1 MFMNRVFHALL
12 SLICS
17 LNTLFDEH
25 LYWRNVHQLD
35 KEICVMC
42 ELHFEEIVS
51 RGLKLKHKGKYN
63 GRHRAWGYC
72 HEQFVKARARVASY
86 DKDYLCL
93 HLSVYLTNWGMYRGS
108 SALLFNDYRVHE
120 DAVDII
126 LDQKY
131 NNLWNYNPF
140 DPSNN
145 VSLPQELFDR
155 QNGALWQVYN
165 KMMERTNYPR
175 KKQDFP
181 NASEI
186 LVTKVMLGT
195 WGCVPAY
202 DEYLTKAL
210 KYLNLPQRFSE
221 KEFYEVVDYFRECP
235 EVFKVINSLPKYTP
249 MKVIDA
255 YLWEL
260 GFELS
265 LKDLL
270 QKKIDKYP
278 YVNGVYHYDGKDL
291 MSIDEFSKKSSNEK
305 EILQKKLLKE
315 IEDSLPKEGAKCQC
329 GKVL

>member
-1 MFMNRVFHALL
+1 
-12 SLICS
+12 
-17 LNTLFDEH
+17 
-25 LYWRNVHQLD
+25 
-35 KEICVMC
+35 MC

-51 RGLKLKHKGKYN
+51 RGLRLKHKDKYN
-63 GRHRAWGYC
+63 GRHRAWEYC
-72 HEQFVKARARVASY
+72 REQFIKAHNKGTSY

-93 HLSVYLTNWGMYRGS
+93 YLTVYLTNWGMYRGS

-131 NNLWNYNPF
+131 NKLWNYNPF

-155 QNGALWQVYN
+155 WNGELWQAYN
-165 KMMERTNYPR
+165 KLMKKTNYPR
-175 KKQDFP
+175 KKQDSP

-202 DEYLTKAL
+202 DTFL
-210 KYLNLPQRFSE
+210 KKSLQYLNIDDSVTVEGLKSIIKYFKPCSDVNTIVQSLPQ
-221 KEFYEVVDYFRECP
+221 
-235 EVFKVINSLPKYTP
+235 YTP

-278 YVNGVYHYDGKDL
+278 YVNGIYHYDGKDL
-291 MSIDEFSKKSSNEK
+291 MSIDEFSKKSSTEK
-305 EILQKKLLKE
+305 EILRKELLKE
-315 IEDSLPKEGAKCQC
+315 IEAKLPKGGAKCQC

>member
-1 MFMNRVFHALL
+1 
-12 SLICS
+12 
-17 LNTLFDEH
+17 
-25 LYWRNVHQLD
+25 
-35 KEICVMC
+35 MC

-51 RGLKLKHKGKYN
+51 RGLKLKHSGKYN
-63 GRHRAWGYC
+63 GRHQAWGYC
-72 HEQFVKARARVASY
+72 HEQFVKAHNKEAPY

-108 SALLFNDYRVHE
+108 SALLFNDYRVHG

-131 NNLWNYNPF
+131 SNLWNYNPF
-140 DPSNN
+140 DSSNN

-155 QNGALWQVYN
+155 RNGELWHAYN
-165 KMMERTNYPR
+165 ELMEKTNYPR

-202 DEYLTKAL
+202 DTFL
-210 KYLNLPQRFSE
+210 KKGLQYLNIDDSVTEDGLKSIIKYFKTCPKVHGVIKSLPQ
-221 KEFYEVVDYFRECP
+221 
-235 EVFKVINSLPKYTP
+235 YTP
-249 MKVIDA
+249 MKIIDA

-278 YVNGVYHYDGKDL
+278 YVNSIYHYDDGDR
-291 MSIDEFSKKSSNEK
+291 MSIDEFSKKSLNEK
-305 EILQKKLLKE
+305 KILQKKLLIE
-315 IEDSLPKEGAKCQC
+315 IEAGLPKGGTKCQC

>member
-1 MFMNRVFHALL
+1 
-12 SLICS
+12 
-17 LNTLFDEH
+17 
-25 LYWRNVHQLD
+25 
-35 KEICVMC
+35 MC

-51 RGLKLKHKGKYN
+51 RGLKLKPSGKYN

-72 HEQFVKARARVASY
+72 HEQFVKARASVASY

-120 DAVDII
+120 KAIDII

-155 QNGALWQVYN
+155 QNGELWQVYN

-181 NASEI
+181 KASET

-202 DEYLTKAL
+202 DEYLKNAL
-210 KYLNLPQRFSE
+210 KYLHLPH
-221 KEFYEVVDYFRECP
+221 KFYEKGFYKVVDYFRECL
-235 EVFKVINSLPKYTP
+235 EVHKVIKLLPQYTP
-249 MKVIDA
+249 MKIIDA

-260 GFELS
+260 GFELY
-265 LKDLL
+265 LKELL
-270 QKKIDKYP
+270 RKNIDKYP
-278 YVNGVYHYDGKDL
+278 YVKGVYHYDGESIV
-291 MSIDEFSKKSSNEK
+291 SIDEFIKKSTNEK
-305 EILQKKLLKE
+305 EILREELIKE
-315 IEDSLPKEGAKCQC
+315 IEDNLPKEGVKCQC

>member
-1 MFMNRVFHALL
+1 
-12 SLICS
+12 
-17 LNTLFDEH
+17 
-25 LYWRNVHQLD
+25 
-35 KEICVMC
+35 MC

-72 HEQFVKARARVASY
+72 HEQFVNVYNNVTLY

-120 DAVDII
+120 DSIDVI
-126 LDQKY
+126 LNQRFKD
-131 NNLWNYNPF
+131 LWDYNPF
-140 DPSNN
+140 
-145 VSLPQELFDR
+145 VSSSKVNLPKELFDR
-155 QNGALWQVYN
+155 QNGELWQVYN

-181 NASEI
+181 KASEI

-210 KYLNLPQRFSE
+210 KYLHLPY
-221 KEFYEVVDYFRECP
+221 KFYEQGFYKVVDYFRECP
-235 EVFKVINSLPKYTP
+235 EAPKIIKLLPQYTP
-249 MKVIDA
+249 MKIIDA

-260 GFELS
+260 GFELY
-265 LKDLL
+265 LKELL
-270 QKKIDKYP
+270 QKNIDKYP
-278 YVNGVYHYDGKDL
+278 YVNGIYHYDGKDL
-291 MSIDEFSKKSSNEK
+291 MSIDEFSKKSSTEK
-305 EILQKKLLKE
+305 EILRKELLKE
-315 IEDSLPKEGAKCQC
+315 IEAKLLKGGSKCQC

>member
-1 MFMNRVFHALL
+1 
-12 SLICS
+12 
-17 LNTLFDEH
+17 
-25 LYWRNVHQLD
+25 
-35 KEICVMC
+35 MC

-51 RGLKLKHKGKYN
+51 RGLRLKHKDKYN
-63 GRHRAWGYC
+63 GRHRAWEYC
-72 HEQFVKARARVASY
+72 REQFIKAHNKGTSY

-93 HLSVYLTNWGMYRGS
+93 YLTVYLTNWGMYRGS

-131 NNLWNYNPF
+131 NKLWNYNPF

-145 VSLPQELFDR
+145 VSLPQEFFDR
-155 QNGALWQVYN
+155 WNGELWQAYN
-165 KMMERTNYPR
+165 KLMKKTNYPR
-175 KKQDFP
+175 KKQDSP

-202 DEYLTKAL
+202 DTFL
-210 KYLNLPQRFSE
+210 KKGLQYLNIDDSVTVEGLKSIIKYFKPCSDVNKIVQSLPQ
-221 KEFYEVVDYFRECP
+221 
-235 EVFKVINSLPKYTP
+235 YTP
-249 MKVIDA
+249 MKIIDA

-270 QKKIDKYP
+270 QKKINKYP
-278 YVNGVYHYDGKDL
+278 YVNGIYHYDGKDL
-291 MSIDEFSKKSSNEK
+291 MSIDEFSKKSSTEK
-305 EILQKKLLKE
+305 EILRKELLKE
-315 IEDSLPKEGAKCQC
+315 IEAKLPKGGAKCQC